1 MRQSRNE
8 YRTVRIYTVQVQS
21 SFTISASVQICD
33 ARLKRQDSLDAELL
47 VVDALGDSQGVAR
60 SDEEFVE
67 PPDGHLGILRVP
79 VANVAVRP
87 VSSTELDHQPQLED
101 PPAGGEHG
109 DELVLEVVPGDP
121 VDLGALQSH
130 LQVALTET
138 ESRWKKPEIKLF
150 SNRILSVLKS
160 KRHAS
165 LPVKPGFLTLKIPGP
180 HFLLNYQV
188 NSNWQEGHN
197 GIFSYY
203 LPCLSS
209 RERD

>member
-1 MRQSRNE
+1 M
-8 YRTVRIYTVQVQS
+8 QS

-109 DELVLEVVPGDP
+109 DELVLEAVPGDP
-121 VDLGALQSH
+121 VAVDLGALGR
-130 LQVALTET
+130 LGPGVVGVAVDLL
-138 ESRWKKPEIKLF
+138 P
-150 SNRILSVLKS
+150 VLLMDDE
-160 KRHAS
+160 AS
-165 LPVKPGFLTLKIPGP
+165 LFKE
-180 HFLLNYQV
+180 LLV
-188 NSNWQEGHN
+188 
-197 GIFSYY
+197 
-203 LPCLSS
+203 LPCNLLLIWD
-209 RERD
+209 RLKKIRM